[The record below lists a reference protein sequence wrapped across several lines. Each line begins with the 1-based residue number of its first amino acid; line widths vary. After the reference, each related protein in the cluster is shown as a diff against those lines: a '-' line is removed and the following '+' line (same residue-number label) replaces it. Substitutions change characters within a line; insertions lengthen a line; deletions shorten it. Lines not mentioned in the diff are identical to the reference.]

1 MLVDGQIGGVLDGG
15 LGLLL
20 EFGVFLAGHDA
31 PVLVLG
37 LRLLGGAED
46 GVAGLVVA
54 VVVLRVVS
62 EGTDAVLVSAF
73 VEGLNYNGERWKDNL
88 GYHWKVITFPC
99 RSRCTFWTRVVMA
112 FSLNLKL
119 KGTCH

>member
-1 MLVDGQIGGVLDGG
+1 VNRQVSGILDGG
-15 LGLLL
+15 LGFLLQ
-20 EFGVFLAGHDA
+20 FGVFLAAHNA
-31 PVLVLG
+31 PVLVFG

-46 GVAGLVVA
+46 GVARLVVA

-62 EGTDAVLVSAF
+62 ERTDAVLVGAF

-88 GYHWKVITFPC
+88 GYHWKVITLPC
-99 RSRCTFWTRVVMA
+99 RSRCTFCTRVVIA